1 MGSSGPFGDEVA
13 QRLAVV
19 ERVLERL
26 VWCISGS
33 RAFPAFLEFRT

>member
-26 VWCISGS
+26 VCISGS
-33 RAFPAFLEFRT
+33 RAFPAFLEFWT